1 MVSETGYKRSQDK
14 DKWGGLDLFHVKWN
28 ASVKWILYKYFGL
41 NQPPSLRSG
50 PDVEYGSIFHKK
62 SLMVFY
68 FDTFHKQVFVHFKTF
83 FMFLWLKLMIILIIK
98 KSKKKFPEP

>member
-1 MVSETGYKRSQDK
+1 MGRTRPLPCQVKCLSEVDFVQIFWFES
-14 DKWGGLDLFHVKWN
+14 
-28 ASVKWILYKYFGL
+28 A
-41 NQPPSLRSG
+41 PSLRSG